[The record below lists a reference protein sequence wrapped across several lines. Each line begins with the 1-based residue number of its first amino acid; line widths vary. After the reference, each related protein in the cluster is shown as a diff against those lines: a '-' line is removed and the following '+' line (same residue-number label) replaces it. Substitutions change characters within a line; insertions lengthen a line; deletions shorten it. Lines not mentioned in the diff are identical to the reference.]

1 MTLRRRRLPDELR
14 KPARAFDD
22 LVPVLER
29 AKAALTDAVPGTR
42 LPGRPLAEALWAF
55 ESGLREVA
63 DGMNEWRAPDVET
76 EWCAARAGLDES
88 LALAERL
95 RTSDTAPRGF
105 EELIGVVG
113 DLLAPLEAFEAAAA
127 RFRELRR

>member
-1 MTLRRRRLPDELR
+1 VTLRRRRLPEELR
-14 KPARAFDD
+14 APAQAFDD

-42 LPGRPLAEALWAF
+42 LPGRSLAEALWAF
-55 ESGLREVA
+55 EIGLREMEPRMDAWRTPEVEV
-63 DGMNEWRAPDVET
+63 EWL
-76 EWCAARAGLDES
+76 AAEAGLVEALW
-88 LALAERL
+88 LADRL
-95 RTSDTAPRGF
+95 RTGDAEPRGF

-127 RFRELRR
+127 RFREFRR

>member
-1 MTLRRRRLPDELR
+1 VTLRRRRLPERLR
-14 KPARAFDD
+14 GPARIFDD

-42 LPGRPLAEALWAF
+42 MPGRPLAEALWAF
-55 ESGLREVA
+55 ESGLREVEG
-63 DGMNEWRAPDVET
+63 GMDAWRAPEVDT
-76 EWCAARAGLDES
+76 EWLAARAGLDSS
-88 LALAERL
+88 LGLAERL
-95 RTSDTAPRGF
+95 RIGDAEPRGF

-113 DLLAPLEAFEAAAA
+113 DLLAPLEAFGAAAA

>member
-1 MTLRRRRLPDELR
+1 VTLRRRRLPEELR
-14 KPARAFDD
+14 APARAFDD
-22 LVPVLER
+22 LVPALER

-55 ESGLREVA
+55 ETGLREVQH
-63 DGMNEWRAPDVET
+63 GMDAWQAPEVET
-76 EWCAARAGLDES
+76 EWLAAEAS
-88 LALAERL
+88 LVEALGLAERL
-95 RTSDTAPRGF
+95 RTGDAEPRGF

-113 DLLAPLEAFEAAAA
+113 DLLAPLGAFGAAAA

>member
-1 MTLRRRRLPDELR
+1 VKLRRRRLPEELR
-14 KPARAFDD
+14 APARAFDD
-22 LVPVLER
+22 LVPALER

-55 ESGLREVA
+55 ETGLREVQQ
-63 DGMNEWRAPDVET
+63 GMEAWRAPEVET
-76 EWCAARAGLDES
+76 EWLAAEAS
-88 LALAERL
+88 LVEALRLAERL
-95 RTSDTAPRGF
+95 RTGHAEPRGF

-113 DLLAPLEAFEAAAA
+113 DLLVPLEAFGAAAA

>member
-1 MTLRRRRLPDELR
+1 VTLRRRRIPEELR
-14 KPARAFDD
+14 APARAFDD

-42 LPGRPLAEALWAF
+42 MPGRPLAEALWAF
-55 ESGLREVA
+55 ESGLREVEERMPA
-63 DGMNEWRAPDVET
+63 WRSPEVET
-76 EWCAARAGLDES
+76 EWLAAEGGRAEA

-95 RTSDTAPRGF
+95 RTSDVEPQGF

>member
-1 MTLRRRRLPDELR
+1 VTLRRRRLPEELR
-14 KPARAFDD
+14 VPARAFDE

-55 ESGLREVA
+55 EGGLREVSDRMDA
-63 DGMNEWRAPDVET
+63 WRAPEVEL
-76 EWCAARAGLDES
+76 EWTSAADGLAGS

-95 RTSDTAPRGF
+95 RTGDAEPRGF

-113 DLLAPLEAFEAAAA
+113 DLLAPLEAFEAASA

>member
-1 MTLRRRRLPDELR
+1 VTLRRRRLPEELR
-14 KPARAFDD
+14 EPARAFGD

-42 LPGRPLAEALWAF
+42 MPGRPLAEALWAF
-55 ESGLREVA
+55 ESGLQEVRERMA
-63 DGMNEWRAPDVET
+63 AWRAPEVET
-76 EWCAARAGLDES
+76 EWVAAEAGLAES
-88 LALAERL
+88 LQLAERL
-95 RTSDTAPRGF
+95 RTQDVEPRGF

-113 DLLAPLEAFEAAAA
+113 DLLDPLEAFEAAAA